1 MLIRADSF
9 PRSVSRRVSTP
20 RKEGMWVKAEMGVE
34 WGLEGQGAGRK
45 DQANRSWKFLPD
57 LIILGI
63 ISNQSKTSGHM
74 FCVDSRPLIK
84 TALVKNSLIKGKVVL
99 KDQFDCRLTWVGRGR
114 WGGLVG
120 GGPPLVASPP
130 RGPGTVFPPHV
141 PGNVLGRFT
150 ALVSLTPPNRFHFH
164 FRDLRTNPE
173 KGGDLL
179 EATSQPAW
187 SWP

>member
-20 RKEGMWVKAEMGVE
+20 RKEGMWVKAEMGAE

-120 GGPPLVASPP
+120 GSPSGRQSSKGTRNCLPSPRTRQRPGPFHSPCLP
-130 RGPGTVFPPHV
+130 DSSKSISFPFQ
-141 PGNVLGRFT
+141 RFE
-150 ALVSLTPPNRFHFH
+150 N
-164 FRDLRTNPE
+164 
-173 KGGDLL
+173 
-179 EATSQPAW
+179 
-187 SWP
+187 